1 MLRELLRTCIA
12 FLRTAVVNRL
22 SVESTRVERQWHRL
36 VRRFLT
42 IRRLQ
47 WRFAFI
53 GHYLQIYPRSL
64 LDRLQRHYPR
74 Q

>member
-1 MLRELLRTCIA
+1 MLMVLLRNCVE
-12 FLRTAVVNRL
+12 FLRWAVVNRL
-22 SVESTRVERQWHRL
+22 SVAATRVERQWHRL
-36 VRRFLT
+36 VLRFLT